1 MEKGSIYFTG
11 RYIPDGRIIKHE
23 PAGTYEEPYAPG
35 VNELRVEPLSVMTIV
50 PRPVP
55 RRRKHSVIRKAFVL
69 LSVIALPVTFVAL
82 ADVLAA
88 SVWLFFGSF
97 AVAFGW
103 PALVYLANVL
113 RD

>member
-1 MEKGSIYFTG
+1 MRLKG
-11 RYIPDGRIIKHE
+11 RYINDNLVLKHE

-35 VNELRVEPLSVMTIV
+35 VNELRVEPLSVVTIT
-50 PRPVP
+50 PRPV
-55 RRRKHSVIRKAFVL
+55 RRRRHSTIRKAVVL

-82 ADVLAA
+82 ADVLV
-88 SVWLFFGSF
+88 SSPQLFFGSC

-103 PALVYLANVL
+103 PAVVYLANVL